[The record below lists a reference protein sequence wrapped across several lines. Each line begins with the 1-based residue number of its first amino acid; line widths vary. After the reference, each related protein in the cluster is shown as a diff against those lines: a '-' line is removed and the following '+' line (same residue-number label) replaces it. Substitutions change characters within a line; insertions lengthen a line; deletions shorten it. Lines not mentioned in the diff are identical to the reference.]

1 MKKMKAE
8 WANIELTLKPFKE
21 TGTVFEGSSSV
32 FSSDSMGGIS
42 TKVSSVVSH
51 LSLRILGNGKRYNF
65 LRGGAGGSFGLRSPL
80 H

>member
-1 MKKMKAE
+1 MLPGSPAK
-8 WANIELTLKPFKE
+8 TLCFR
-21 TGTVFEGSSSV
+21 GGGSSSV